1 MTQFSIVVPTLNES
15 ENIDLLLTQ
24 IFALNI
30 PPASYEIIFV
40 DDSSSDGTPEKIR
53 AWQKKS
59 CVRLIERN
67 GKPDLTASVLAGS
80 AAAHSDVIVVM
91 DADLSHPPDQLHA
104 LVSPVLNQQYDVV
117 IGSRYVAGGDTH
129 DWPLYRRLLS
139 RMGGL
144 LACPVCDV
152 NDATS
157 GFFAF
162 RRPLATRV
170 SSQAEGYKVL
180 LEILMANDGNLR
192 IKEIPI
198 RFRDRLHGAS
208 KLSLAHQFTY
218 LQRLMTLAG
227 GAVSMNTAGR
237 FAVVGLLGVVVDAL
251 TFQWM
256 ISRDSGLAL
265 AHFTSFLAAVV
276 FNYTLNT
283 KWAFVQ
289 HGADRALQWHQ
300 FGRFL
305 TVGALALLLRGGVL
319 ALFVD
324 VWRIPP
330 ELAIIPAIL
339 AAAAINYLGAAFYVF
354 PHEKNVS
361 PPDLRWRVA
370 AIGLIL
376 FCVLLR
382 LIYLGAAQLIPD
394 EAYYWQYAQHIDLS
408 YYDHPPLVAWL
419 IWLGT
424 AVLGD
429 NEAGVRI
436 GAFLSHLTGMAFLYA
451 LAQNLYGKSVALRTI
466 MLYAVFPFGFGAG
479 FLMTP
484 DAPLVAAW
492 IAALFFLE
500 RALIAG
506 QSSAW
511 IGAGIAFGVGLL
523 AKYTLVLLGLA
534 ALVFVLTDP
543 IARRWLQ
550 RPQPYLAALLALA
563 LFSPVLIWNYQHEW
577 TSFLFQTTRHVAGDS
592 QFSVH
597 FLLLYCIL
605 LLTPAGFLAAAWFFF
620 SGNRQPE
627 EPAQHRKQL
636 FIKIF
641 TGIPF
646 LVFLIFSAFDH
657 PKFHWNGPVWLAALP
672 AIAWMIDANTP
683 GRFSRWLRKSWP
695 PTLIA
700 CLLVYAFTLHYLA
713 LGIPGVPYAMFTQ
726 HYFWR
731 ETTAVVQQI
740 ADEVRQQTGQEPIIV
755 GMSKWSIASSLY
767 FYNHAH
773 RNLDIR
779 SRNLFGDTGAM
790 YDYWFPAQPPTTRPV
805 IQIAMKPAHLD
816 HIREGDN
823 LKQMLI
829 APGAIENRVITR
841 NTVPLRR
848 VYYRISGG
856 FRGIKGERADGVQAG
871 SRQEAA
877 RE

>member
-24 IFALNI
+24 IFALDI

-53 AWQKKS
+53 VWQKES
-59 CVRLIERN
+59 RVRLIERS
-67 GKPDLTASVLAGS
+67 GKPDLAASVLAGV

-91 DADLSHPPDQLHA
+91 DADLSHPPEQLSA
-104 LVSPVLNQQYDVV
+104 LVSPVLHGQYDVV
-117 IGSRYVAGGDTH
+117 VGSRYVAGGDIH
-129 DWPLYRRLLS
+129 DWPLHRRFLS
-139 RMGGL
+139 RIGGL

-162 RRPLATRV
+162 RRPLAAQV
-170 SSQAEGYKVL
+170 SSQAKGYKVL
-180 LEILMANDGNLR
+180 LEILMANAGNLR

-198 RFRDRLHGAS
+198 RFRDRQHGAS
-208 KLSLAHQFTY
+208 KLSLTHQFAY

-237 FAVVGLLGVVVDAL
+237 FAIVGLLGVVVDAL

-256 ISRDSGLAL
+256 INRDTGLAL

-289 HGADRALQWHQ
+289 HGAGRSLQWRQ
-300 FGRFL
+300 FRRFL
-305 TVGALALLLRGGVL
+305 TVGVLALLLRGGVL
-319 ALFVD
+319 ALLVD

-330 ELAIIPAIL
+330 EFAILPAIL

-354 PHEKNVS
+354 PEAKNVS

-436 GAFLSHLTGMAFLYA
+436 GAFLSHLIGMAFLYA

-466 MLYAVFPFGFGAG
+466 MLYAVLPFGFGTG
-479 FLMTP
+479 LLMTP
-484 DAPLVAAW
+484 DAPMVAAW

-534 ALVFVLTDP
+534 ALVFVLSDP
-543 IARRWLQ
+543 VARRWLR
-550 RPQPYLAALLALA
+550 RPHPYLAALLALV

-577 TSFLFQTTRHVAGDS
+577 ASFLFQTTRHAAGGH
-592 QFSVH
+592 QFSMH
-597 FLLLYCIL
+597 FLLLYCVL
-605 LLTPAGFLAAAWFFF
+605 LLTPAGFLAAAWLFFF
-620 SGNRQPE
+620 CSQRQE
-627 EPAQHRKQL
+627 ESAQQRKQL

-646 LVFLIFSAFDH
+646 LIFLVFSVFDH

-672 AIAWMIDANTP
+672 AIAWLIDANTP
-683 GRFSRWLRKSWP
+683 GRFARWLRKSWS

-700 CLLVYAFTLHYLA
+700 CLLGYAFTLHYLV
-713 LGIPGVPYAMFTQ
+713 LGIPGIPYAMFTQ

-731 ETTAVVQQI
+731 EATAVVQQI
-740 ADEVRQQTGQEPIIV
+740 ADEVRQQTGQEPIIA

-773 RNLDIR
+773 RSLDIR
-779 SRNLFGDTGAM
+779 SRNLFGDTGVM
-790 YDYWFPAQPPTTRPV
+790 YDYWLPAQPPTTRPI
-805 IQIAMKPAHLD
+805 IQIAMKPDHLD

-823 LKQMLI
+823 LKQMLV
-829 APGAIENRVITR
+829 APGEIMSRVVTR
-841 NTVPLRR
+841 NAVPLRR

-856 FRGIKGERADGVQAG
+856 FRGGKGDRADD
-871 SRQEAA
+871 A
-877 RE
+877 RPDHVNSTK

>member
-1 MTQFSIVVPTLNES
+1 MTRFSIVVPTLNES

-24 IFALNI
+24 IFALDI
-30 PPASYEIIFV
+30 SPSSYEIIFV

-53 AWQKKS
+53 AWQKES
-59 CVRLIERN
+59 RVRLIERS
-67 GKPDLTASVLAGS
+67 GKPDLAASVLAGA

-91 DADLSHPPDQLHA
+91 DADLSHPPEQLSA
-104 LVSPVLNQQYDVV
+104 LVSPVLNGQYDVV
-117 IGSRYVAGGDTH
+117 IGSRYIAGGDIH
-129 DWPLYRRLLS
+129 DWPLHRRLLS
-139 RMGGL
+139 RIGGL

-162 RRPLATRV
+162 RRPLAAQV
-170 SSQAEGYKVL
+170 SSQAKGYKVL
-180 LEILMANDGNLR
+180 LEILMANAGNLR

-198 RFRDRLHGAS
+198 RFRDRRHGAS
-208 KLSLAHQFTY
+208 KLSLTHQFAY

-256 ISRDSGLAL
+256 ISRDTGLAL

-289 HGADRALQWHQ
+289 HGAGRSLQWRQ
-300 FGRFL
+300 FRRFL
-305 TVGALALLLRGGVL
+305 TVGVLALLLRGGVL
-319 ALFVD
+319 ALLVD

-330 ELAIIPAIL
+330 EFAILPAIL

-354 PHEKNVS
+354 PDAKNVS

-436 GAFLSHLTGMAFLYA
+436 GAFLSHLIGMAFLYA

-466 MLYAVFPFGFGAG
+466 MLYAVLPFGFGTG
-479 FLMTP
+479 LLMTP
-484 DAPLVAAW
+484 DAPMVAAW
-492 IAALFFLE
+492 VAALFFLE

-506 QSSAW
+506 QPSAW
-511 IGAGIAFGVGLL
+511 MGAGIAFGVGLL

-534 ALVFVLTDP
+534 VLVFVLVDP
-543 IARRWLQ
+543 IARRWLR
-550 RPQPYLAALLALA
+550 RPHPYLAALLALA

-577 TSFLFQTTRHVAGDS
+577 VSFLFQTTRHAASGH
-592 QFSVH
+592 QFSMH

-605 LLTPAGFLAAAWFFF
+605 LMTPAGFLAAAWLFF
-620 SGNRQPE
+620 SGGQWQE
-627 EPAQHRKQL
+627 ESAQQRKQL

-646 LVFLIFSAFDH
+646 LVFLIFSVFDH

-672 AIAWMIDANTP
+672 AIAWLIDANTP
-683 GRFSRWLRKSWP
+683 GRFAQWLRKSWP

-700 CLLVYAFTLHYLA
+700 CLLGYAFTLHYLV
-713 LGIPGVPYAMFTQ
+713 LGIPGIPYAMFTQ

-740 ADEVRQQTGQEPIIV
+740 ADEVRQQTGQEPIIA

-767 FYNHAH
+767 FYNHTH

-779 SRNLFGDTGAM
+779 SRNLFGDTSVM
-790 YDYWFPAQPPTTRPV
+790 YDYWFPAQLPTTRPI
-805 IQIAMKPAHLD
+805 IQIAMKPDHLD
-816 HIREGDN
+816 HIRAGDN
-823 LKQMLI
+823 LKQMLV
-829 APGAIENRVITR
+829 APGEIMSRVVTR
-841 NTVPLRR
+841 NAVPLRR

-856 FRGIKGERADGVQAG
+856 FRGVKGDRADDASPDHVNSAK
-871 SRQEAA
+871 
-877 RE
+877 